1 MQDVTIRSR
10 RDGIVELTPKHAPAD
25 SSDRLMVIGTV
36 LLACAGFFVCGM
48 MPGEVLV
55 AIATT
60 SLAGEVVLGIRAIAL
75 RLFHPAA
82 QVFELAHCRA
92 QRR

>member
-1 MQDVTIRSR
+1 MQVVTIRSR
-10 RDGIVELTPKHAPAD
+10 KDGIVELAPKHQPAD

-36 LLACAGFFVCGM
+36 LLASAGLFVCGM

-55 AIATT
+55 ALAAI
-60 SLAGEVVLGIRAIAL
+60 SLAGEIVLGLRALAL

-82 QVFELAHCRA
+82 EVLELAHCRA
-92 QRR
+92 HRR